1 MIIEKTL
8 DKLGPVLF
16 VHCFAIPILDRAV
29 IVNENFRRASK
40 EESKILDDDI
50 FVVKVRTSLFLFM
63 LATCSE
69 HASGKGVVGTTDNFA

>member
-29 IVNENFRRASK
+29 IVNENFRHASK
-40 EESKILDDDI
+40 
-50 FVVKVRTSLFLFM
+50 
-63 LATCSE
+63 
-69 HASGKGVVGTTDNFA
+69 